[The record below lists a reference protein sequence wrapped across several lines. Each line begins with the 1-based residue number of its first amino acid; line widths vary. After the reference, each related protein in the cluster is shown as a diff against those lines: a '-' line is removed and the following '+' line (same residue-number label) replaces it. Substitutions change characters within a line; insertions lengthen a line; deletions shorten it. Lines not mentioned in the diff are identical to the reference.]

1 MCQIVYFA
9 LGKEGLRSGFPS
21 EKSTVRAGIIDWI
34 SVGLLLPCPQAMD
47 ALNSQSSLT
56 GDVAGM
62 LATQHLCKAVPMM
75 KTPAG
80 TIPRP

>member
-1 MCQIVYFA
+1 
-9 LGKEGLRSGFPS
+9 
-21 EKSTVRAGIIDWI
+21 
-34 SVGLLLPCPQAMD
+34 MD